1 MLRMTQNRKASGA
14 RDYFAT
20 ALARDDY
27 LAQHPGR
34 WGGMGATLL
43 GLDGPVKRDDF
54 LALAENRKPNGDRL
68 TLRTNGWRKEPL
80 LDPVTRRQKRDDR
93 GRPEYRLVPNRRA
106 GWDLTFSVP
115 KSVSLH
121 LALTGNREAE
131 AFVQRAI
138 EETMARIEADV
149 LARVRK
155 SGRDEDRRTGNLAWA
170 WFDHH
175 ETRPVQGVPD
185 PHRHAHVFVF
195 NATFDGVEGR
205 WKAVQMG
212 QVKAD
217 LPFYEAYF
225 HARLAEMLHSAGYGI
240 RRTEKAR
247 HFELSGVSQELIDRF
262 SKRTKRIEEMVRARH
277 AHVEADARARVAL
290 TGESFDEAFAAAL
303 KRQPEA
309 LRAQIA
315 RYGAWTREPKGEAV
329 TTDLQEL
336 RDRWRAQMSLEEAAS
351 LSRESLRAAPD
362 QNLLRLEDARKLAQ
376 EMAPRGAPPRRLE
389 AELLRCGIG
398 TLPIGHSGPEGRG
411 GSAQRGEPREAVGRH
426 KPPSAAP
433 AWEEEDVDL
442 SPTRPGRSRGGPG

>member
-1 MLRMTQNRKASGA
+1 MIRMTQNRKASGA
-14 RDYFAT
+14 RDYFDA

-27 LAQHPGR
+27 LSHNPGR
-34 WGGMGATLL
+34 WGGLGATLL
-43 GLDGPVKRDDF
+43 GLDVGGPVKRDDF

-68 TLRTNGWRKEPL
+68 TLRTNGWRKEPV
-80 LDPVTRRQKRDDR
+80 LDPVTRRQKRDER
-93 GRPEYRLVPNRRA
+93 GRPEYRMVPNRRA

-121 LALTGNREAE
+121 LALTQNREVE
-131 AFVQRAI
+131 AFVRRAI

-155 SGRDEDRRTGNLAWA
+155 SGRDEDRRTGNLVWA
-170 WFDHH
+170 RFDHY
-175 ETRPVQGVPD
+175 ETRPINGVPD
-185 PHRHAHVFVF
+185 CHRHAHVWIF
-195 NATFDGVEGR
+195 NATFDGTEGA

-217 LPFYEAYF
+217 MPYYEAYF

-240 RRTEKAR
+240 RRTEKGR

-277 AHVEADARARVAL
+277 AHVEADARARVTL
-290 TGESFDEAFAAAL
+290 TGESFDEAFTAAL

-315 RYGAWTREPKGEAV
+315 RYGAWTREPKGASV
-329 TTDLQEL
+329 TSDPREL

-351 LSRESLRAAPD
+351 LSRKALRAAPD
-362 QNLLRLEDARKLAQ
+362 QNLLRPEEARKMAQ
-376 EMAPRGAPPRRLE
+376 EMAPRGAPSRRLE
-389 AELLRCGIG
+389 AELLRFGIG
-398 TLPIGHSGPEGRG
+398 T
-411 GSAQRGEPREAVGRH
+411 V
-426 KPPSAAP
+426 SAASPETPAPERERRRSYSEPP
-433 AWEEEDVDL
+433 AWEEDVDL
-442 SPTRPGRSRGGPG
+442 SPTRPGRSRGAPG